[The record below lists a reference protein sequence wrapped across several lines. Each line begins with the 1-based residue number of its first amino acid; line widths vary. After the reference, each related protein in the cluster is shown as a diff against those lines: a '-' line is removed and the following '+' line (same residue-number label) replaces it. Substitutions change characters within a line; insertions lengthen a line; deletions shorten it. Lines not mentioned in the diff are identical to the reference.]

1 MWIISTI
8 LENGDIEEAIA
19 KAIAMNAKRPSYLP
33 PQGFLLSLLARISSS
48 TAAEV
53 PGVVEVDVIESNYQA

>member
-19 KAIAMNAKRPSYLP
+19 KAMAMNAKRPSYLP
-33 PQGFLLSLLARISSS
+33 PQGFLLSILARIGNS
-48 TAAEV
+48 TPEV
-53 PGVVEVDVIESNYQA
+53 PGVVDVDVLESS

>member
-8 LENGDIEEAIA
+8 LENGDLEDAIA

-33 PQGFLLSLLARISSS
+33 PQGFLLSVLTRISHQ
-48 TAAEV
+48 AVEV
-53 PGVVEVDVIESNYQA
+53 SGVVDVTVIESSYTS